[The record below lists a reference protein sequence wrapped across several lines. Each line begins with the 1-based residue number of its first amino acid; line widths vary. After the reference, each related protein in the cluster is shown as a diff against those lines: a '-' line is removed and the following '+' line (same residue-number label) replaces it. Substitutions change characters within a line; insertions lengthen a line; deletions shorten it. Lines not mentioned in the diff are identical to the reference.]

1 MVHQY
6 QLNGYNIVLDT
17 CSGAIHVVDEVAY
30 DIIALYPDHTA
41 DEIVTAMME
50 KYGAREDV
58 TEKDLRDCID
68 DVEALKQAGKLYTPD
83 TFADMAGTFK
93 ERSGD
98 VVKALCLHVAHTCN
112 LNCSYCFASQG
123 KYHGDRALMSYEVGK
138 QALDFLMDHSGTR
151 HNLEVDFFGGEPL
164 MNFDVVKRLV
174 AYARSVEKERGKHF
188 RFTLTTNGVLIDDD
202 VIDFAN
208 REMSNV
214 VLSLDGR
221 KEVHDRYRVDYA
233 GNGSWEKI
241 VPKFQKLVQ
250 ARQGKNYYMRGTFT
264 HANPDFL
271 KDIQTMLDLGFTELS
286 MEPVVAAH
294 GDPAALTEADKEIVM
309 QQYEELAR
317 LMLQR
322 DKEGRPFTFYHY
334 MIDLKGGPCIYK
346 RISGCGSGTE
356 YMAVTPWGDLYPCHQ
371 FVGDEKFKLG
381 NIWDGVENHAVQAE
395 FAGDENIHVLTIE
408 TDDAWAR
415 DVGPT
420 CVVDDHGTVRGV
432 DWQFNAWGGMV
443 DGLYAHWEKDNAA
456 ARAICAA
463 LGMDCYDAQH
473 FVLEGGSIHSDGEGT
488 ILATEACL
496 LSRGRNPELSRAEIE
511 QELKN
516 YLGAQKIVWLPRG
529 IYNDETNEHVDNVCA
544 YVGPAEVVLAW
555 TEDENDPQYAL
566 SRASLDALEAA
577 TDAKGRHFTVH
588 KLPIPAKPIC
598 VTEEELQGYV
608 FEEGEDTREA
618 GERLAASYV
627 NFYISNGGII
637 LPQFGDEND
646 AEAVRILGGLFPG
659 RRVYPIPA
667 RSILVGGGNIHC
679 VTQQIP
685 RG

>member
-1 MVHQY
+1 MKI
-6 QLNGYNIVLDT
+6 L
-17 CSGAIHVVDEVAY
+17 
-30 DIIALYPDHTA
+30 HT
-41 DEIVTAMME
+41 
-50 KYGAREDV
+50 
-58 TEKDLRDCID
+58 
-68 DVEALKQAGKLYTPD
+68 TP
-83 TFADMAGTFK
+83 A
-93 ERSGD
+93 
-98 VVKALCLHVAHTCN
+98 
-112 LNCSYCFASQG
+112 Q
-123 KYHGDRALMSYEVGK
+123 
-138 QALDFLMDHSGTR
+138 
-151 HNLEVDFFGGEPL
+151 
-164 MNFDVVKRLV
+164 
-174 AYARSVEKERGKHF
+174 
-188 RFTLTTNGVLIDDD
+188 
-202 VIDFAN
+202 
-208 REMSNV
+208 
-214 VLSLDGR
+214 DG
-221 KEVHDRYRVDYA
+221 
-233 GNGSWEKI
+233 
-241 VPKFQKLVQ
+241 F
-250 ARQGKNYYMRGTFT
+250 YM
-264 HANPDFL
+264 P
-271 KDIQTMLDLGFTELS
+271 
-286 MEPVVAAH
+286 
-294 GDPAALTEADKEIVM
+294 
-309 QQYEELAR
+309 
-317 LMLQR
+317 
-322 DKEGRPFTFYHY
+322 
-334 MIDLKGGPCIYK
+334 
-346 RISGCGSGTE
+346 
-356 YMAVTPWGDLYPCHQ
+356 
-371 FVGDEKFKLG
+371 
-381 NIWDGVENHAVQAE
+381 AE
-395 FAGDENIHVLTIE
+395 FAPHEGCLMIWPERADSWQYGAYAARKAFLRVIETISESESMTVLCSEGQYDNARAQLPDRVRLVVME

-420 CVVDDHGTVRGV
+420 FVINGRGERRGI
-432 DWQFNAWGGMV
+432 DWGFNAWGGDV
-443 DGLYAHWEKDNAA
+443 DGLYPSWEKDNRV
-456 ARAICAA
+456 ARKFCDLVSNDVYDKRDFIC
-463 LGMDCYDAQH
+463 
-473 FVLEGGSIHSDGEGT
+473 EGGSIHSDGEGT

-598 VTEEELQGYV
+598 VTEEELQGYA

>member
-1 MVHQY
+1 MKI
-6 QLNGYNIVLDT
+6 L
-17 CSGAIHVVDEVAY
+17 
-30 DIIALYPDHTA
+30 HT
-41 DEIVTAMME
+41 
-50 KYGAREDV
+50 
-58 TEKDLRDCID
+58 
-68 DVEALKQAGKLYTPD
+68 TP
-83 TFADMAGTFK
+83 A
-93 ERSGD
+93 
-98 VVKALCLHVAHTCN
+98 
-112 LNCSYCFASQG
+112 Q
-123 KYHGDRALMSYEVGK
+123 
-138 QALDFLMDHSGTR
+138 
-151 HNLEVDFFGGEPL
+151 
-164 MNFDVVKRLV
+164 
-174 AYARSVEKERGKHF
+174 
-188 RFTLTTNGVLIDDD
+188 
-202 VIDFAN
+202 
-208 REMSNV
+208 
-214 VLSLDGR
+214 DG
-221 KEVHDRYRVDYA
+221 
-233 GNGSWEKI
+233 
-241 VPKFQKLVQ
+241 F
-250 ARQGKNYYMRGTFT
+250 YM
-264 HANPDFL
+264 P
-271 KDIQTMLDLGFTELS
+271 
-286 MEPVVAAH
+286 
-294 GDPAALTEADKEIVM
+294 
-309 QQYEELAR
+309 
-317 LMLQR
+317 
-322 DKEGRPFTFYHY
+322 
-334 MIDLKGGPCIYK
+334 
-346 RISGCGSGTE
+346 
-356 YMAVTPWGDLYPCHQ
+356 
-371 FVGDEKFKLG
+371 
-381 NIWDGVENHAVQAE
+381 AE
-395 FAGDENIHVLTIE
+395 FAPHEGCLMIWPERADSWQYGAYAARKAFLRVIETISESESMTVLCSEGQYDNARAQLPDRVRLVVME

-420 CVVDDHGTVRGV
+420 FVINGRGERRGI
-432 DWQFNAWGGMV
+432 DWGFNAWGGDV
-443 DGLYAHWEKDNAA
+443 DGLYPSWEKDNRV
-456 ARAICAA
+456 ARKFCDLVSNDVYDKRDFIC
-463 LGMDCYDAQH
+463 
-473 FVLEGGSIHSDGEGT
+473 EGGSIHSDGEGT

-555 TEDENDPQYAL
+555 TEDEDDPQYAL

-598 VTEEELQGYV
+598 VTEEELQGYA

>member
-1 MVHQY
+1 MKI
-6 QLNGYNIVLDT
+6 L
-17 CSGAIHVVDEVAY
+17 
-30 DIIALYPDHTA
+30 HT
-41 DEIVTAMME
+41 
-50 KYGAREDV
+50 
-58 TEKDLRDCID
+58 
-68 DVEALKQAGKLYTPD
+68 TP
-83 TFADMAGTFK
+83 A
-93 ERSGD
+93 
-98 VVKALCLHVAHTCN
+98 
-112 LNCSYCFASQG
+112 Q
-123 KYHGDRALMSYEVGK
+123 
-138 QALDFLMDHSGTR
+138 
-151 HNLEVDFFGGEPL
+151 
-164 MNFDVVKRLV
+164 
-174 AYARSVEKERGKHF
+174 
-188 RFTLTTNGVLIDDD
+188 
-202 VIDFAN
+202 
-208 REMSNV
+208 
-214 VLSLDGR
+214 DG
-221 KEVHDRYRVDYA
+221 
-233 GNGSWEKI
+233 
-241 VPKFQKLVQ
+241 F
-250 ARQGKNYYMRGTFT
+250 YM
-264 HANPDFL
+264 P
-271 KDIQTMLDLGFTELS
+271 
-286 MEPVVAAH
+286 
-294 GDPAALTEADKEIVM
+294 
-309 QQYEELAR
+309 
-317 LMLQR
+317 
-322 DKEGRPFTFYHY
+322 
-334 MIDLKGGPCIYK
+334 
-346 RISGCGSGTE
+346 
-356 YMAVTPWGDLYPCHQ
+356 
-371 FVGDEKFKLG
+371 
-381 NIWDGVENHAVQAE
+381 AE
-395 FAGDENIHVLTIE
+395 FAPHDGCLMIWPERADSWQYGAYAARKAFLRVIETISESESMTVLCSEGQYDNARAQLPDRVRLVVME

-420 CVVDDHGTVRGV
+420 FVINGRGGRRGI
-432 DWQFNAWGGMV
+432 DWGFNAWGGDV
-443 DGLYAHWEKDNAA
+443 DGLYPSWEKDNRV
-456 ARAICAA
+456 ARKFCDLVSNDVYDKRDFIC
-463 LGMDCYDAQH
+463 
-473 FVLEGGSIHSDGEGT
+473 EGGSIHSDGEGT

-598 VTEEELQGYV
+598 VTEEELQGYA

>member
-1 MVHQY
+1 MKI
-6 QLNGYNIVLDT
+6 L
-17 CSGAIHVVDEVAY
+17 
-30 DIIALYPDHTA
+30 HT
-41 DEIVTAMME
+41 
-50 KYGAREDV
+50 
-58 TEKDLRDCID
+58 
-68 DVEALKQAGKLYTPD
+68 TP
-83 TFADMAGTFK
+83 A
-93 ERSGD
+93 
-98 VVKALCLHVAHTCN
+98 
-112 LNCSYCFASQG
+112 Q
-123 KYHGDRALMSYEVGK
+123 
-138 QALDFLMDHSGTR
+138 
-151 HNLEVDFFGGEPL
+151 
-164 MNFDVVKRLV
+164 
-174 AYARSVEKERGKHF
+174 
-188 RFTLTTNGVLIDDD
+188 
-202 VIDFAN
+202 
-208 REMSNV
+208 
-214 VLSLDGR
+214 DG
-221 KEVHDRYRVDYA
+221 
-233 GNGSWEKI
+233 
-241 VPKFQKLVQ
+241 F
-250 ARQGKNYYMRGTFT
+250 YM
-264 HANPDFL
+264 P
-271 KDIQTMLDLGFTELS
+271 
-286 MEPVVAAH
+286 
-294 GDPAALTEADKEIVM
+294 
-309 QQYEELAR
+309 
-317 LMLQR
+317 
-322 DKEGRPFTFYHY
+322 
-334 MIDLKGGPCIYK
+334 
-346 RISGCGSGTE
+346 
-356 YMAVTPWGDLYPCHQ
+356 
-371 FVGDEKFKLG
+371 
-381 NIWDGVENHAVQAE
+381 AE
-395 FAGDENIHVLTIE
+395 FAPHEGCLMIWPERADSWQYGAYAARKAFLRVIETISESESMTVLCSEGQYDNARAQLPDRVRLVVME

-420 CVVDDHGTVRGV
+420 FVINGRGERRGI
-432 DWQFNAWGGMV
+432 DWGFNAWGGDV
-443 DGLYAHWEKDNAA
+443 DGLYPSWEKDNRV
-456 ARAICAA
+456 ARKFCDLLNNDVYDKRDFIC
-463 LGMDCYDAQH
+463 
-473 FVLEGGSIHSDGEGT
+473 EGGSIHSDGEGT